1 MEKGF
6 ENRSSLRDKDFKLMV
21 TFARFY
27 TFLRG
32 RKPVNIKFILLNFT
46 SMFFKGSCFTI
57 LGYSI
62 TPFGGDSNHV
72 EFNQFIC
79 IAS

>member
-1 MEKGF
+1 
-6 ENRSSLRDKDFKLMV
+6 
-21 TFARFY
+21 
-27 TFLRG
+27 
-32 RKPVNIKFILLNFT
+32 
-46 SMFFKGSCFTI
+46 MFFKGSCFTI

-79 IAS
+79 IASWLLGFYAMWDFLEGVFEHSVIFSFFSFK